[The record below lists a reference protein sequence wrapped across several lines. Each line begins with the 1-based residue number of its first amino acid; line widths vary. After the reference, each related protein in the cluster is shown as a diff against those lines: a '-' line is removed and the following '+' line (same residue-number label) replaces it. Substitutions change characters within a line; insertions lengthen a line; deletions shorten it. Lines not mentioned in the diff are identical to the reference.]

1 LRGAGALALLALPAA
16 QDSAPASRAARIE
29 ASALAASPSRDE
41 PLARVEGSEVR
52 LSDLAR
58 AMLLERPAESRDL
71 ARALAVREVV
81 RREAER
87 LGITVRREDLE
98 EGISKEMEG
107 LRRQVEKESGGR
119 TTLAEFLRREMGT
132 TEAAWR
138 EALERRALSD
148 RFLGLVVR
156 YAGSLEERAVV
167 RVLTT
172 PRREE
177 AASFLAQVREG
188 ADFAVL
194 ARERSVGPG
203 RADGGKLPPFGRGW
217 DHPIAKTAFEL
228 APGEV
233 AGPIEESGPKGSA
246 FHLVRLLEKLP
257 AREAPFPEVEEEV
270 RASLRARGV
279 ERFEYERWVEGA
291 TRRWKVEFPDPGG
304 S

>member
-1 LRGAGALALLALPAA
+1 MRRAGALALLALPAA
-16 QDSAPASRAARIE
+16 QESAPASRAGRIE
-29 ASALAASPSRDE
+29 ASALSAPPSRDE
-41 PLARVEGSEVR
+41 PLARVDGSEVR

-87 LGITVRREDLE
+87 LGVTVRREDLE

-107 LRRQVEKESGGR
+107 LRRQIERERGGR
-119 TTLAEFLRREMGT
+119 TTLGEFLRREMGT

-156 YAGSLEERAVV
+156 YAGFLEERAVV

-172 PRREE
+172 ARQEE
-177 AASFLAQVREG
+177 AASLLAQVREG

-203 RADGGKLPPFGRGW
+203 RADGGRLPPFVRTW
-217 DHPIAKTAFEL
+217 DHPIAKAAFDL
-228 APGEV
+228 ASGEV
-233 AGPIEESGPKGSA
+233 AGPIEERGPKGST
-246 FHLVRLLEKLP
+246 FHLVRLLERLP
-257 AREAPFPEVEEEV
+257 ARQTTFPEVEEEV
-270 RASLRARGV
+270 RESLRARAV
-279 ERFEYERWVEGA
+279 ERFEYERWVEAA